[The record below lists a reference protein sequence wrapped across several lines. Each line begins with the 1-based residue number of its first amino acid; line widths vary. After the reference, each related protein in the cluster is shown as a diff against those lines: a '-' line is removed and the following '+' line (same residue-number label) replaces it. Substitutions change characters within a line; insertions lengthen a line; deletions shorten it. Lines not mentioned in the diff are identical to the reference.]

1 MKRILQLI
9 IFLLFSI
16 NLSAQSS
23 KQIDS
28 IKNVITATNN
38 DSLLAVNYLIL
49 SDLYVRDGLK
59 EGELYA
65 NKGLVFAENINSAK
79 LKTIAY
85 RNLANYYSRINNII
99 LNFKYSKLALVEA
112 RKSNLPNAIVRSCT
126 NLGNTLVTMGKLDSA
141 MLIFEEGIFVANNH
155 DSLEL
160 QLSKILINKGIC
172 ERNLGKFDSSCIT
185 FYQAVKVA
193 KSINNDEWENNGYTN
208 IAEVKLHQGIFDS
221 TLVNKIFSITK
232 KWEEKK
238 DYFYL
243 SMGYKLLADFYLLNK
258 DFEKVIFYCKKG
270 INANEIGNWKL
281 ESAPLLLTLA
291 DVFFEKKLY
300 DSALKVIDEG
310 IFMTQG
316 GNLDNLQQQFY
327 SKKGKLFFEKGNYK
341 ESYKYLNKSFE
352 YAIKNKDN
360 EVVLNSGIYL
370 TELFV
375 AQKDFVQ
382 AEIVGLQTLKIA
394 NVESVYPARKSL
406 LKLLGDLYFA
416 KSDFKNAYIFAKEY
430 AAVSDTMNSIENKKI
445 AEEISTKYET
455 VKKEEKIKQS
465 EKLITIKENEKR
477 WLYFGIFLLAIVT
490 GLISFLLNRT
500 RMQRNKLNQLN
511 KDLAIQ
517 NRSVNSLVGMMKHET
532 SRQFGNINTYLNNIL
547 KVDNPKK
554 NVSKALM
561 KIEAYKI
568 LYQNLFI
575 SSGIAS
581 ISLKNSILDLFE
593 YNCNVAENELVK
605 LNIIGNDFHISHDK
619 KEYLLHY
626 INELMANSLEHAFEQ
641 IENPSIN
648 FEIEKIGEDIT
659 IIYKDNGIGIA
670 MDKQYIVIDKGLQNL
685 LGYAINN
692 LQGKLLTD
700 FKNGVMY
707 NLTFKN

>member
-648 FEIEKIGEDIT
+648 FEIEKIGEEIR